1 MTPHICDH
9 ILQPAQG
16 CSCSKHCLEL
26 LPAPFPLPWE
36 PWRCLTPREWNIH
49 TLWVRFPCCPLCS
62 PSRCIL
68 MRLGAGSGSRAAV
81 WALCSWDSSF
91 PPLPLYS
98 HTAGAAVGCEH
109 MEVEVQKW
117 GCRISASSKFHG
129 MGLYYLTC
137 VCLKGRV
144 SLGSEDLEAFSS
156 SN

>member
-26 LPAPFPLPWE
+26 FSVPFPLPWE

-81 WALCSWDSSF
+81 WAPCSWDSSF
-91 PPLPLYS
+91 HPLPLYS

-109 MEVEVQKW
+109 MEAEVQKW
-117 GCRISASSKFHG
+117 GCRDFSFLQVPWDRALLFN
-129 MGLYYLTC
+129 MC
-137 VCLKGRV
+137 VFERKSLSRDWA
-144 SLGSEDLEAFSS
+144 LGSL
-156 SN
+156 

>member
-36 PWRCLTPREWNIH
+36 PWWCLTPREWNIH

-68 MRLGAGSGSRAAV
+68 MGLGAGSGSRAAV
-81 WALCSWDSSF
+81 WALCSWDGSF

-98 HTAGAAVGCEH
+98 HTAGAAVGWEH
-109 MEVEVQKW
+109 MKAEVQKW
-117 GCRISASSKFHG
+117 GCRDFSFLQVPWDGALLFN
-129 MGLYYLTC
+129 MC
-137 VCLKGRV
+137 VFERKSLSRDWA
-144 SLGSEDLEAFSS
+144 LGSL
-156 SN
+156 

>member
-62 PSRCIL
+62 SSRCIL

-81 WALCSWDSSF
+81 WAPCSWDSSF

-117 GCRISASSKFHG
+117 GCRDFSFLQVPWDGALLFN
-129 MGLYYLTC
+129 MC
-137 VCLKGRV
+137 VFERKSLSREWG
-144 SLGSEDLEAFSS
+144 LGSL
-156 SN
+156 

>member
-81 WALCSWDSSF
+81 WAPCSWDSSF

-98 HTAGAAVGCEH
+98 HTAGAAVGWEH
-109 MEVEVQKW
+109 MEAEVQKW
-117 GCRISASSKFHG
+117 GCRDFSFLQVPWDGALLFN
-129 MGLYYLTC
+129 MC
-137 VCLKGRV
+137 VFERKSLSREWG
-144 SLGSEDLEAFSS
+144 LGSL
-156 SN
+156 

>member
-26 LPAPFPLPWE
+26 FSAPFPLPWE

-81 WALCSWDSSF
+81 WAPCSWDSSF
-91 PPLPLYS
+91 HPLPLYS
-98 HTAGAAVGCEH
+98 HTAGAVVGCEH
-109 MEVEVQKW
+109 MGAEVQKW
-117 GCRISASSKFHG
+117 GCRDFSFLQVPWDGALLFN
-129 MGLYYLTC
+129 MC
-137 VCLKGRV
+137 VFERKSLSREWG
-144 SLGSEDLEAFSS
+144 LGSL
-156 SN
+156 

>member
-109 MEVEVQKW
+109 MEAEVQKW
-117 GCRISASSKFHG
+117 GCRDFSFLQVPWDGALLFN
-129 MGLYYLTC
+129 MC
-137 VCLKGRV
+137 VFERKSLSRDWA
-144 SLGSEDLEAFSS
+144 LGSL
-156 SN
+156 